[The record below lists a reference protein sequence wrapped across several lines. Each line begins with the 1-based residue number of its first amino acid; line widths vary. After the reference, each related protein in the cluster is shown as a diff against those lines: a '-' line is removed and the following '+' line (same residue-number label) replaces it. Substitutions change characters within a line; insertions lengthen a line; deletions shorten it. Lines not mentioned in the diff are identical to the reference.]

1 MKREKERVKRTTG
14 LDGSYW
20 NTVDVN
26 SPRLRRST
34 FAASVITFSPQ
45 PSPLVKKSHAAH
57 HRNSHKAPKKVET
70 SDSLPLPPLIVPLH
84 PRFPQVVVKEENVIS
99 ETAFPE
105 TTTSVSTIKTAS
117 VKKEEEDSTLKVQAK
132 EEKTEVINIAVNNN
146 DTVHKTN
153 DGDVINA
160 SKVEESNDSDSIS
173 NTDDF
178 LFDDATI
185 MSAIDAASTDD
196 NEEAVKYY
204 NSFSLNDDSNFEND
218 YLVINS
224 SILDSSDPTHSNAN
238 GSDSQSESQDVL
250 NLTSDDTIPLFGQ
263 VDTSTDGVNNNPL
276 NTSNDSV
283 IDESIDSPYNARIHE
298 HGHER
303 KHKRKESSYIG
314 LDGSYWS
321 FTDGKRERTRYV
333 SAYDATLQME
343 NSLKRKKK
351 KILTP
356 HEYEERKRRRL
367 AEQQR
372 LLKHGP
378 RKPSQRSIE
387 EKQRLLQ
394 RRLTTIELN
403 ALEVVGAEVVPG
415 LYVGSKYAARNLEW
429 IESVG
434 ITHVVNCTPSTACNI
449 APSIVYRNVSI
460 DDSPSEKDRLGL
472 MLNDE
477 IGYLTSVLSNPSNK
491 VLVHCNF
498 GKSRSPT
505 LVICYLIMAL
515 GWPFEDA
522 YKKVDDCRK
531 GISINLGFLQ
541 LIKSIAKKVHG
552 DKTSGDAIN

>member
-1 MKREKERVKRTTG
+1 M
-14 LDGSYW
+14 
-20 NTVDVN
+20 
-26 SPRLRRST
+26 
-34 FAASVITFSPQ
+34 
-45 PSPLVKKSHAAH
+45 
-57 HRNSHKAPKKVET
+57 
-70 SDSLPLPPLIVPLH
+70 
-84 PRFPQVVVKEENVIS
+84 
-99 ETAFPE
+99 
-105 TTTSVSTIKTAS
+105 
-117 VKKEEEDSTLKVQAK
+117 
-132 EEKTEVINIAVNNN
+132 
-146 DTVHKTN
+146 
-153 DGDVINA
+153 
-160 SKVEESNDSDSIS
+160 
-173 NTDDF
+173 
-178 LFDDATI
+178 
-185 MSAIDAASTDD
+185 
-196 NEEAVKYY
+196 
-204 NSFSLNDDSNFEND
+204 
-218 YLVINS
+218 
-224 SILDSSDPTHSNAN
+224 
-238 GSDSQSESQDVL
+238 

-263 VDTSTDGVNNNPL
+263 VDTSTDGVNSSPL

-283 IDESIDSPYNARIHE
+283 IDESIGSPYNAHIHE

-351 KILTP
+351 KVLTP
-356 HEYEERKRRRL
+356 YEYEKERKRRRL

-460 DDSPSEKDRLGL
+460 DDSPSEKDRLRL